1 MQFCGQSTS
10 SSQLNQIEAEGL
22 IKVKGLETD
31 SSIILGVVIPE
42 KIASK
47 GSISFLNVIKLI
59 QETFPHKVI
68 TIEATV
74 IFCPKHEIYLSATQN
89 REIDLRLNQGIVE
102 VLANQVTD
110 RVFKRK
116 QSSFSVSISQGN
128 GEIDGLLKDMDER
141 ISTLENLV
149 IKLTDVLKP
158 NISQNLLITNKKSS
172 FFEATH
178 EDMSEVDSYVEPSL
192 QKTRSHIVSSK
203 IKTIISEA
211 LTQTEIKDFE
221 SGSSAIIKPSTLDL
235 AIVYSNPLVEQ
246 VSADKY
252 YEVGE
257 PVNFLGESKN
267 IINSLPTDTQFRIQ
281 IECGTEDLF
290 LKILKKKPKVLH
302 MMCHG
307 AYQNTKKNGEEYYL
321 EFENENSSLLKLSA
335 DRIQK
340 QLMDDTDLSDIKM
353 VFINACHS
361 EVGPTNLEY
370 RKSFLQIWCQE
381 SGSYQIRA

>member
-381 SGSYQIRA
+381 SSSYQIRT